1 MDRGFMGKEAGEAL
15 DEYDLKQL
23 PCVDEELEKRLK
35 EQGYEALWK
44 VAFEDYDVFA
54 VDAGVTKDAAEK
66 IIANDNMLLWLEEDE
81 EAE

>member
-1 MDRGFMGKEAGEAL
+1 MGKEAEEAL

-23 PCVDEELEKRLK
+23 PDVDEELKKRLK

-44 VAFEDYDVFA
+44 VAFEDCDVFA

-66 IIANDNMLLWLEEDE
+66 IIANDNMLLGLEEDE